1 MKNALAWIVLLA
13 AAFLPL
19 MPAFPQQASTTLRVT
34 TRLVEVPV
42 TVLDSRGHY
51 VDGLERGDFQII
63 ENGRPQNIKYFENN
77 AGFISCAILLDT
89 TGSMEKALPRLMN
102 SVIRFI
108 DALGPDDSVAIYS
121 FSEALVQEQKLTKDK
136 AAAKRSV
143 LRLRAG
149 GNTALFDALTDVTG
163 EIARQSG
170 KKVVVVFTDGD
181 DNASVLTAQ
190 AAVARATKDG
200 VPLFS
205 IAEGEATES
214 VRLKKILMDLSRST
228 GGDTYEIKSMK
239 DIDEIF
245 LKISSALQHLYL
257 ITYQPPLERDDGK
270 WRRIEVLIGDE
281 NKYRIR
287 AKEGYFPK

>member
-1 MKNALAWIVLLA
+1 MNVLAWI
-13 AAFLPL
+13 AFWASASSLVI
-19 MPAFPQQASTTLRVT
+19 PALSQQPSTTLRVT

-51 VDGLERGDFQII
+51 VDGLERGDFQVI
-63 ENGRPQNIKYFENN
+63 ENGQPKKIKYFENN

-89 TGSMEKALPRLMN
+89 TGSMEKALPHLKN

-108 DALGPDDSVAIYS
+108 DELGPDDSIAIYS
-121 FSEALVQEQKLTKDK
+121 FSEALAQQQKLTKDK
-136 AAAKRSV
+136 EAAKRSV

-163 EIARQSG
+163 EISRQSG

-190 AAVARATKDG
+190 AAVSRATKDG

-205 IAEGEATES
+205 IAEGEATDS
-214 VRLKKILMDLSRST
+214 VRLKKVLTDLSRNT
-228 GGDTYEIKSMK
+228 GGDIYEIRTIK

-245 LKISSALQHLYL
+245 LKISTVLQHIYL
-257 ITYQPPLERDDGK
+257 ITYQPPLEPDDGK
-270 WRRIEVLIGDE
+270 WRRIEVLLGDG